1 MNILIS
7 GSTGFVGVNLVN
19 YLTRHGHNSI
29 SLDLRKPQEM
39 PLKNFDIVIHLAGKA
54 HDLKNSDD
62 GYEYV
67 EINYG
72 LTKIVYD
79 SFLKSAATKFIFI
92 SSVKAVVDHVDI
104 VLNENCIP
112 NPQTDYGK
120 SKLLAEKY
128 IEEHRPSLDKDYYI
142 LRPCMIHG
150 PGNKGN
156 LNLLY
161 KIISLNVPY
170 PLAAFE
176 NYRSFLSVENLCF
189 VIKEIIEQNHVPSG
203 IYNVADDEALSTN
216 ELVRI
221 IATVSG
227 RVPRL
232 WKINKSLVRFL
243 AKVCDFLKLPLTSEK
258 LEKLT
263 ENFIVDNS
271 KILMTLNRK
280 LPIDAREGITVTVN
294 SFQKTRIKNC
304 LPPLFNSPD

>member
-1 MNILIS
+1 MDILIT
-7 GSTGFVGVNLVN
+7 GSTGFVGVNLVK
-19 YLTRHGHNSI
+19 YLNRHGHSCI
-29 SLDLRKPQEM
+29 SLDLRKSQEM
-39 PLKNFDIVIHLAGKA
+39 PLQNFDIVLHLAGKA

-62 GYEYV
+62 GNEYY

-79 SFLKSAATKFIFI
+79 AFLRSAATKFVFI
-92 SSVKAVVDHVDI
+92 SSVKAVVDHVEI
-104 VLNENCIP
+104 VLNEKHIP

-128 IEEHRPSLDKDYYI
+128 IEVHKPSADKNYYI

-161 KIISLNVPY
+161 KIISRNVPY

-221 IATVSG
+221 IAAVSAQ
-227 RVPRL
+227 VPRL
-232 WKINKSLVRFL
+232 WKINKSFVRFL
-243 AKVCDFLKLPLTSEK
+243 AKVFDFLKLPLTSEK

-263 ENFIVDNS
+263 ENFIVDNT

-280 LPIDAREGITVTVN
+280 LPISAREGIIVTVN
-294 SFQKTRIKNC
+294 SFQKN
-304 LPPLFNSPD
+304 